1 LAFALAPHFSVCAVL
16 ALLVAV
22 LSRPSFTYNINEMQ
36 RCLLFMK
43 KSQVFENKLQTL
55 LFEKGLTSLIDK
67 IIYDV
72 DVTIYVSF
80 GHSCVRYV
88 EI

>member
-1 LAFALAPHFSVCAVL
+1 VCAVL

-72 DVTIYVSF
+72 HVTIYVSF
-80 GHSCVRYV
+80 GHA
-88 EI
+88 